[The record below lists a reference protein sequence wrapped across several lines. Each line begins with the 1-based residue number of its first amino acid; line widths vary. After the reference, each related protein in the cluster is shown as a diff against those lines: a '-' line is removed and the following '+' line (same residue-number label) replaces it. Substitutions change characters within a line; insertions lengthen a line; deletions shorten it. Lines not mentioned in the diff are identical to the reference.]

1 VSDNRC
7 SIFCRDGEACI
18 SDILEQNHRRCITD
32 IVINR
37 THVISGTIDLL
48 LIEKRDCLGEDVIE
62 LLAMIQKD
70 IAALSLF
77 IENLSGVN
85 YARRA

>member
-1 VSDNRC
+1 MSDRC
-7 SIFCRDGEACI
+7 SIFCKNGEACI

-48 LIEKRDCLGEDVIE
+48 LLEKRDCLGKDVIE
-62 LLAMIQKD
+62 LLTMIQKD
-70 IAALSLF
+70 ITALSQF
-77 IENLSGVN
+77 IESLSEVN
-85 YARRA
+85 YARRT